1 MTQTTAFELL
11 LGELADKLSPTA
23 LAQARAVF
31 AGWAGQRIDI
41 PSRRA
46 LLAQDAERAA
56 RDAVKAGACRREAV
70 QRVMGMGLGKS
81 SAYRVVQR
89 AIGG

>member
-1 MTQTTAFELL
+1 MTQPTAFDLL
-11 LGELADKLSPTA
+11 LGELSDKLSPAA
-23 LAQARAVF
+23 LVQAQAVF

-46 LLAQDAERAA
+46 LLALDAERAA
-56 RDAVKAGACRREAV
+56 RDAVKSGACRREAV
-70 QRVMGMGLGKS
+70 QRIMGMGLGKS
-81 SAYRVVQR
+81 SAYRIVQR